1 MFIGKSNWTT
11 RLIFGSAVA
20 VFTVINSSQITQAQI
35 SGGHADHHHLM
46 VGVDGLETLDRDP
59 FIGLPNPNYNR
70 LSLLFPHQHDPI
82 EVSHFHAIG
91 VYSYTS
97 PEDLT
102 VIPTSSNN
110 HVPEARYN
118 LPPLPLFPGS
128 EAFTGQY
135 ISMKTDEHM
144 YSDLKTKPVA
154 HLTDDLDDAYVNA
167 IYNTGN
173 GRWQGLLGENTTIA
187 LELVDLTPGLGIA
200 NSEGEDLFD
209 AVGDN
214 YIIIIGTG
222 DYFSFTPTFY
232 VAEDAAKMVYSATF
246 RLLDVTTDSSSTPF
260 LPSGTFTL
268 NFQPVPEPSTLFAL
282 GTLSLMIFA
291 RRGKNSSN

>member
-1 MFIGKSNWTT
+1 MFLGKSNLAT
-11 RLIFGSAVA
+11 RLIFGSSIA
-20 VFTVINSSQITQAQI
+20 VFTIMSSGQISQAQT

-110 HVPEARYN
+110 QVPEARYN

-128 EAFTGQY
+128 GAFSGQY

-144 YSDLKTKPVA
+144 YSDLKTKPVT
-154 HLTDDLDDAYVNA
+154 HLTEDLGDPYVDA

-187 LELVDLTPGLGIA
+187 LELVDITPGLGVA

-214 YIIIIGTG
+214 YTIGTG

-232 VAEDAAKMVYSATF
+232 IEEDAAKTVYSATF

-260 LPSGTFTL
+260 LSSGSFTL
-268 NFQPVPEPSTLFAL
+268 SFQPVPEPSILLGF
-282 GTLSLMIFA
+282 GTLSLMMFA
-291 RRGKNSSN
+291 CKRKITSN